1 MKTLKLLALLL
12 TITSISS
19 WAHPPRKARPGASQS
34 SVKSANLALKSA
46 ADSVC
51 SQYGTG
57 STNCITVQTEA
68 KEAHKN
74 ATQRSP
80 GYYNQVINYTALVY
94 EQML

>member
-1 MKTLKLLALLL
+1 MKTLKLLILLV

-19 WAHPPRKARPGASQS
+19 WAHRPRKLKPIATQSQ
-34 SVKSANLALKSA
+34 VTSANLALKSA

-57 STNCITVQTEA
+57 STNCILVQAEA

-74 ATQRSP
+74 ATQRAP
-80 GYYNQVINYTALVY
+80 GYYNQVINYTALVN